1 MLVVVSTSSASA
13 TGRADRQQMQHS
25 HLVIGAPGSGAPFFW
40 QVLQGILLLFCISQA
55 SHADDCAAGHPGER
69 VRVVYVY
76 DGDTVKLEDGRRL
89 RFIGI
94 NTPET
99 RHHDQAKQPYANEA
113 KALLEKMLAFHN
125 HTLRLQPGRERRDHY
140 GRLLAHAFLE
150 NGENL
155 AVRLLQE
162 GLATTLVVPPNTWG
176 HDCYQLHEK
185 MARSSGQGL
194 WSLDSYK
201 SQQSQSLPRDTRGF
215 RIIHGK
221 VREVRHTR
229 HNVWVELEG
238 LLRIHISKKDIENFE
253 SGFLESLAGQHV
265 ETRGWVRPADNGLQ
279 LKVRHPAALTRLG
292 KPGNT
297 H

>member
-1 MLVVVSTSSASA
+1 
-13 TGRADRQQMQHS
+13 MQHRHS
-25 HLVIGAPGSGAPFFW
+25 AKGAPGSGAPFFC
-40 QVLQGILLLFCISQA
+40 QLLLGSLLLCCIAQA
-55 SHADDCAAGHPGER
+55 SLADDCAAGHIPER

-113 KALLEKMLAFHN
+113 KALLQKMLASHN
-125 HTLRLQPGRERRDHY
+125 HTLRLQPGRQRRDHY

-176 HDCYQLHEK
+176 HDCYQLHEN
-185 MARSSGQGL
+185 MARSSGQG
-194 WSLDSYK
+194 
-201 SQQSQSLPRDTRGF
+201 
-215 RIIHGK
+215 I
-221 VREVRHTR
+221 V
-229 HNVWVELEG
+229 
-238 LLRIHISKKDIENFE
+238 E
-253 SGFLESLAGQHV
+253 SGQLQEPAKPVAAAGYPRISHYSWQG
-265 ETRGWVRPADNGLQ
+265 TRSTSY
-279 LKVRHPAALTRLG
+279 AA
-292 KPGNT
+292 
-297 H
+297 